1 MSTGLNCGS
10 RRKRQSTED
19 TDPLADMEKVW
30 PCKGAGFFCIMAG
43 VTGGIVGG
51 IAGNFGGKK
60 C

>member
-19 TDPLADMEKVW
+19 TDSLCADMEKVW

-43 VTGGIVGG
+43 VTGVGG
-51 IAGNFGGKK
+51 IAGDFDGKK